1 MALPHIV
8 DQDRHVEIVHH
19 FFQSRVIGIV
29 VGCEIH
35 GEDLGGIGPR
45 RLGLDAFGEGLEF
58 GFGAGDKE
66 DVEAALGELDS
77 EFLADAVGGAG
88 YDGPAGAGTEGAE
101 LVGLWLAGD
110 RKTRMEM
117 GRGMEMVGILR
128 VCRGV

>member
-1 MALPHIV
+1 MAPPHIV
-8 DQDRHVEIVHH
+8 DQDCDVETVHH
-19 FFQSRVIGIV
+19 IFQPSVIGIV

-35 GEDLGGIGPR
+35 GEDFGGIGPR
-45 RLGLDAFGEGLEF
+45 RLGLDAFGERLEF

-110 RKTRMEM
+110 RKTRMEK
-117 GRGMEMVGILR
+117 GRGLETAGILR
-128 VCRGV
+128 VCWGV

>member
-1 MALPHIV
+1 MALPHVV
-8 DQDRHVEIVHH
+8 DQDRHVETVHQ
-19 FFQSRVIGIV
+19 FFHSSVLGIV

-35 GEDLGGIGPR
+35 GEDFGGIGSG
-45 RLGLDAFGEGLEF
+45 RLGLNAFGEGFEF
-58 GFGAGDKE
+58 GFGAGDEE

-110 RKTRMEM
+110 RKKRMGM
-117 GRGMEMVGILR
+117 GRGLEMAGILR